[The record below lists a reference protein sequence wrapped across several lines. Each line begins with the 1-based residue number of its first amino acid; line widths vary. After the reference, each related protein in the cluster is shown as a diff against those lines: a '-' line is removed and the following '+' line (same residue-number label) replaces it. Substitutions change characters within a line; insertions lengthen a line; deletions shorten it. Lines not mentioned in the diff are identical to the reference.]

1 MDNNTIFDTSSSN
14 EEIIGVGGVVDY
26 DSDTSYASNI
36 DQETGD
42 LLDNLLNTI
51 ETEDVTDHYIP
62 GGLTETPE
70 TESTETGSTESTTNR
85 ECDIDFSFINESNHL
100 KMYSTINSLI
110 REGKIERENSDKLFD
125 SLNAYYQSFC
135 DNLDSRIQNTKYF
148 GFRFPTTKPNRLNDV
163 QINNYISRLYPNQD
177 IDVIKTA
184 ILNYIQKEPFNSH
197 DNKAYQ
203 SIFSDIILVRVKEYP
218 NLVLT
223 DKDLDKLDD
232 YTNIYNNNRHSYYS
246 SSFVNLIRFA
256 KVSNETDDIDFDENE
271 KYFNDSKNIIRV
283 EYLNIGR
290 YIYSYYLSRIRT
302 QHNKYKFCRD
312 VCELYRLSHDSS
324 GSGLTKNYNFIV
336 FESNLQLIRNIF
348 EFLTFIPEH
357 HENSSDELD
366 IFNTKYK
373 NIYNNN
379 KSSFLDGNICL
390 YFIGSDAYSY
400 GGVQNNRF
408 KLISKNFELK
418 SCDAKMWTT
427 KYKINDIKVVDI
439 LPFQLIIK
447 NNIKMIDTIHD
458 NFTICEYLGDKYN
471 KYSKFQLFAYF
482 LDNSTKFGENI
493 KIKYNYFNNSNHN
506 KKVDTL
512 VLIKKGIISQL
523 VDTNHFMNHIIVSN
537 MVTKRMKLVN
547 SAVYI
552 NVLNTEQSKV
562 QLEYY
567 DDKTTER
574 PVYTFNKDKLSV
586 SPELD
591 ALLKS
596 SINVDLFDYQKS
608 NVVWMKNL
616 EDNIVNDKLEYKFT
630 ILKDCSSLRN
640 DDYFMTNYEDKKIV
654 LKKVYCNGL
663 SIKYK
668 LMDYEDFNVET
679 QSKVSIPGGV
689 LCDEVGLGKTLST
702 VSHIIT
708 QLERDKHLKE
718 TGVIDYTI
726 NNLLIL
732 PARLISQWIFEMNKY
747 IKDPSKVNIVKVATL
762 TDVKKLDKQ
771 LAANKISYDKIDILI
786 ICANLLIND
795 KYVQLVE
802 ENYKKYDVHTER
814 FKFLNLFETNFNR
827 IIVDEIHEITIPY
840 EPYGESH
847 NYLSYKHKHKILKK
861 KDSQLL
867 EKINTSFR
875 SNFKWCLTATPFNYG
890 PYNLMGILNFLLHTE
905 NKCKYQKLENDYGI
919 VKGFNNEE
927 QMQKIINYHF
937 KGIKKNDVR
946 NVIDIPI
953 FTEKIIKINLSNIEK
968 NIYQTHRTNNGT
980 YMDTNSLKRLFLI
993 CTNICIANLFNQP
1006 EEKGKELK
1014 VTTLEELNKMMI
1026 NKFKTAKNKAETS
1039 KKKLVDNIP
1048 KYKENYQKF
1057 LSLNEMLKEI
1067 VDLKDYKT
1075 YYDRSKYY
1083 LDELFEIYKQAVK
1096 NEKLD
1101 DFGIHINAYNS
1112 QTKLVLC
1119 QIMNLAYKSLNKV
1132 YPIIGENYQEY
1143 TTAISSIDNKYTLSN
1158 AIDDLIKSED
1168 LSMYNIAITNVGYSV
1183 LNKTLNNNVVKG
1195 YLHKVSRIH
1204 YRINKDNYDNSDT
1217 KIKSLD
1223 NDIKRYDNQ
1232 IKLFS
1237 SNDFIKE
1244 KTNDPCMICFEEFDK
1259 VVVTKC
1265 RHVFC
1270 GDCHDI
1276 MSKNNKCNYSCPE
1289 CRGNVVPSQVI
1300 MTTMEKINEDSKAK
1314 EEQKEK
1320 SENKVEEVVID
1331 KKNLTTEEILKI
1343 KEWRNQCINKYGSKM
1358 TYLIEYL
1365 QEILINAE
1373 NRVIIFSQYD
1383 NMLGLIGKTLD
1394 EYKIK
1399 NVFCKGN
1406 VNTVNK
1412 RINMFKSDESIRV
1425 IMLSSE
1431 RSNSGS
1437 NLTEANHIIL
1447 VDVLNAEKNTTKDIE
1462 SQAIGRAV
1470 RLGQKK
1476 PVTVTRLITTGTIE
1490 EEFYNK
1496 NKYDISEI
1504 Q

>member
-1 MDNNTIFDTSSSN
+1 MDNNTIFDTSSSS
-14 EEIIGVGGVVDY
+14 EEFIGV
-26 DSDTSYASNI
+26 DSTV
-36 DQETGD
+36 DQETVD
-42 LLDNLLNTI
+42 LLDNLLDTI
-51 ETEDVTDHYIP
+51 ETEDDTDIEITVTSN
-62 GGLTETPE
+62 ETPDIGLSE
-70 TESTETGSTESTTNR
+70 THDTGLSETHTNQ
-85 ECDIDFSFINESNHL
+85 ECNIDFSFIKESNHL
-100 KMYSTINSLI
+100 TMCSTINSFI
-110 REGKIERENSDKLFD
+110 RDGKIDMNNSDKLFN
-125 SLNAYYQSFC
+125 SLNDYYQSFC
-135 DNLDSRIQNTKYF
+135 DNLDSRVQNTKYF
-148 GFRFPTTKPNRLNDV
+148 GFRFPNTKPNRLNDV
-163 QINNYISRLYPNQD
+163 QINNYINRLYPNQD
-177 IDVIKTA
+177 INVIKTA
-184 ILNYIQKEPFNSH
+184 ILNYIQKEPFNSN
-197 DNKAYQ
+197 DSKSYQ
-203 SIFSDIILVRVKEYP
+203 SIYSDIILVRVKEYS

-232 YTNIYNNNRHSYYS
+232 YTNIYNNNRNFYYC
-246 SSFVNLIRFA
+246 SSFVNHIQFS
-256 KVSNETDDIDFDENE
+256 KVRNESNNLDFDENE
-271 KYFNDSKNIIRV
+271 DYFNSSKNIIRV
-283 EYLNIGR
+283 DYLNIGR
-290 YIYSYYLSRIRT
+290 YIYSYYLSRIRS
-302 QHNKYKFCRD
+302 QHNKYKLCKD
-312 VCELYRLSHDSS
+312 ICDLYRLTHDSS
-324 GSGLTKNYNFIV
+324 GSGLSKNYNFTI
-336 FESNLQLIRNIF
+336 FESNLQLIRNVF
-348 EFLTFIPEH
+348 EFITFIPTHYE
-357 HENSSDELD
+357 SSNNELN
-366 IFNTKYK
+366 IFNTKYD
-373 NIYNNN
+373 NLYTNN
-379 KSSFLDGNICL
+379 KSLTNNSICL
-390 YFIGSDAYSY
+390 YYIGNEGYSY
-400 GGVQNNRF
+400 NHQNSR
-408 KLISKNFELK
+408 LGLMSKNLEFK
-418 SCDAKMWTT
+418 SCDAKIWITN
-427 KYKINDIKVVDI
+427 YNINDIKVTDV

-458 NFTICEYLGDKYN
+458 NFTICEYLGDRYN
-471 KYSKFQLFAYF
+471 RYSKFQLLVYL
-482 LDNSTKFGENI
+482 LDNSNRFGESF
-493 KIKYNYFNNSNHN
+493 KIKYNYFSNINHN
-506 KKVDTL
+506 NKVEL
-512 VLIKKGIISQL
+512 MLLIKKGIISKS
-523 VDTNHFMNHIIVSN
+523 VESKDFMNHIMVSN
-537 MVTKRMKLVN
+537 MVIKRMKLVN

-552 NVLNTEQSKV
+552 NVLNTEKSKV

-567 DDKTTER
+567 DDKSTER
-574 PVYTFNKDKLSV
+574 PVYTYNKDKLSV

-591 ALLKS
+591 TLLKS

-608 NVVWMKNL
+608 NVVWMKNI
-616 EDNIVNDKLEYKFT
+616 EDNIVNDKLKYKFN
-630 ILKDCSSLRN
+630 ILKDCSSLKN
-640 DDYFMTNYEDKKIV
+640 DDYFVTNYENKKIV
-654 LKKVYCNGL
+654 LKKNYCIGQ

-668 LMDYEDFNVET
+668 LMDYEDLKVET

-708 QLERDKHLKE
+708 QLETDKHMKE
-718 TGVIDYTI
+718 TGIIKYDI

-732 PARLISQWIFEMNKY
+732 PARLVSQWIFEINKY

-795 KYVQLVE
+795 KYIQLIE
-802 ENYKKYDVHTER
+802 QNRKKYISHTER

-847 NYLSYKHKHKILKK
+847 NYLFYKYKHKILKK

-905 NKCKYQKLENDYGI
+905 NKCKYQKSENDYGI

-927 QMQKIINYHF
+927 QMQEIINCHF

-993 CTNICIANLFNQP
+993 CTNICIANLFNQV

-1014 VTTLEELNKMMI
+1014 VTTLEEMNKMMI

-1075 YYDRSKYY
+1075 YYDQSKYY

-1096 NEKLD
+1096 NEELD
-1101 DFGIHINAYNS
+1101 DFGIPINSYNS
-1112 QTKLVLC
+1112 QTKLVIC
-1119 QIMNLAYKSLNKV
+1119 NIMNLAYKSLNKV
-1132 YPIIGENYQEY
+1132 YPIIGENYHEY
-1143 TTAISSIDNKYTLSN
+1143 MNAISSIDDKYTLSN
-1158 AIDDLIKSED
+1158 TVDDLIKSED
-1168 LSMYNIAITNVGYSV
+1168 LSMYNIAISNVGYSV
-1183 LNKTLNNNVVKG
+1183 LNKPLTNNVVKG

-1204 YRINKDNYDNSDT
+1204 YRVNKDNFDNSDI

-1244 KTNDPCMICFEEFDK
+1244 KTSDPCMICFEEFDK

-1270 GDCHDI
+1270 GDCHNI

-1289 CRGNVVPSQVI
+1289 CRGNVVSSQVI

-1314 EEQKEK
+1314 EKQEEE
-1320 SENKVEEVVID
+1320 SGNKVEEVVID
-1331 KKNLTTEEILKI
+1331 KKNLTTEEILKV

-1365 QEILINAE
+1365 QEILTDAE